1 MSAVH
6 PLDAQDAAGS
16 PAQRSATQA
25 ATLARFWIVLA
36 LAATVLALT
45 IAAVNVP
52 PAGGKSDILKT
63 YRPAETACN
72 VG

>member
-1 MSAVH
+1 MTDK
-6 PLDAQDAAGS
+6 LDS
-16 PAQRSATQA
+16 K
-25 ATLARFWIVLA
+25 LLLA

-45 IAAVNVP
+45 IAAINAP
-52 PAGGKSDILKT
+52 PAGGKSDALKT